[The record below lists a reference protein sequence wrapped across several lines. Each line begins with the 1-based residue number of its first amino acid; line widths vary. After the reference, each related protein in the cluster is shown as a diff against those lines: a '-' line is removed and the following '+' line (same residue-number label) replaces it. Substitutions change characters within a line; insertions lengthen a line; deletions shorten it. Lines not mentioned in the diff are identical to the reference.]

1 MDGIKEYDKVRIKHK
16 NIVGRVI
23 DIFMDSNGKTY
34 YDVESLTP
42 GYVDDPDAY
51 PGYWP
56 QYTCTEDQLELI
68 SSGDLE

>member
-1 MDGIKEYDKVRIKHK
+1 MDVIKEHDKVRIKHK
-16 NIVGRVI
+16 NLIGRVI
-23 DIFMDSNGKTY
+23 DIFIDADGITC

-56 QYTCTEDQLELI
+56 QYTCTADQLDLV
-68 SSGDLE
+68 SSEENT